1 MGKKMIRIAPSLLA
15 FDFRFLDKEINRIIK
30 AKADWLHLD
39 VMDGSFVPNISFGFS
54 VIEAI
59 KDYPIFKDVHL
70 MINNPLKYI
79 DKCIENN
86 ADLITFNYEAIKTKK
101 EIKQIIK
108 KIHDY
113 NVAAGISI
121 KPDTSVDVLLPF
133 LKDLDVVLIMSVEP
147 GFGGQKF
154 MEQSVDKIKQLDKII
169 KENEY
174 DCLIEVDGGINDLTA
189 KKVVEAGV
197 DVLVAGSYLSK
208 NENLRKAISDLK
220 K

>member
-86 ADLITFNYEAIKTKK
+86 ADLITFHYEAIKTKK